1 MKQIHLYILLILTGA
16 ILYSCNTG
24 NSSQEEVAEQNELPP
39 SLQDTKSGPQ
49 FIRLS
54 NKEQEELKV
63 ETVEVSSKFI
73 NYPVIAPGV
82 VFPAPK
88 NTSIIS
94 CPIDGQVSSIVKNE
108 GSWVKKGEVL
118 FRIQSLEFGTL
129 VSEFLQANAEERFQT
144 NRLKRLTQLV
154 KENISSTSE
163 LEKAT
168 AEYDRAI
175 ASSRASYSKLKA
187 VGVDDSEIQAFVEA
201 EQINPILKIKAPID
215 GVIERNFVEL
225 GQSVNALENLSRVLD
240 TRVVLIRGYL
250 SPDDA
255 RLINVNDSVTITK
268 RENMQTITRAVINSI
283 NPGLDENS
291 RSVITN
297 ILLKT
302 EDGWPK
308 PGENVRLNIVTS
320 SKKEIIVIP
329 VEAITYDGNQAIV
342 FVQKEK
348 GLFEKRNIEVNE
360 MRENMVFVAN
370 GLQSGEQLVKTKV
383 FTLKALSRFDK
394 IAEE

>member
-1 MKQIHLYILLILTGA
+1 
-16 ILYSCNTG
+16 
-24 NSSQEEVAEQNELPP
+24 
-39 SLQDTKSGPQ
+39 
-49 FIRLS
+49 
-54 NKEQEELKV
+54 
-63 ETVEVSSKFI
+63 
-73 NYPVIAPGV
+73 
-82 VFPAPK
+82 
-88 NTSIIS
+88 
-94 CPIDGQVSSIVKNE
+94 
-108 GSWVKKGEVL
+108 
-118 FRIQSLEFGTL
+118 
-129 VSEFLQANAEERFQT
+129 
-144 NRLKRLTQLV
+144 
-154 KENISSTSE
+154 
-163 LEKAT
+163 
-168 AEYDRAI
+168 
-175 ASSRASYSKLKA
+175 
-187 VGVDDSEIQAFVEA
+187 
-201 EQINPILKIKAPID
+201 
-215 GVIERNFVEL
+215 
-225 GQSVNALENLSRVLD
+225 
-240 TRVVLIRGYL
+240 
-250 SPDDA
+250 
-255 RLINVNDSVTITK
+255 
-268 RENMQTITRAVINSI
+268 MQTITRAVINSI